1 VASWSERFVSRGRQ
15 GSNPVED
22 QTAAYQNL
30 AFYVESREAVDA
42 AHRVALDMGMTI
54 HFPPEE
60 DKDIP
65 GFYEMFVFD
74 PDGLRIEV
82 AYGPPELDPL
92 RPSASGP

>member
-1 VASWSERFVSRGRQ
+1 MGVS
-15 GSNPVED
+15 
-22 QTAAYQNL
+22 
-30 AFYVESREAVDA
+30 
-42 AHRVALDMGMTI
+42 I

-92 RPSASGP
+92 RQTDVGSR